1 MRPLNPYLFISS
13 QKQRKSFDCIGRR
26 YEYSK
31 YVLLFF
37 ATFFNP
43 SFLNKI
49 FHIHSLLSFTLLYV
63 VIQFESNNK
72 NHFLQRGNST
82 QERATHEITFIAQT
96 NIQLKKSYILYLP
109 FQLEV
114 SSYSQSAIKCYYRLY
129 SFSSQIK
136 SLNKRRKNAFQ

>member
-96 NIQLKKSYILYLP
+96 NIQLKGLYFVPAISTRSFIIQSIGYKMLLP
-109 FQLEV
+109 FIQV
-114 SSYSQSAIKCYYRLY
+114 FFHRNDRIYC
-129 SFSSQIK
+129 
-136 SLNKRRKNAFQ
+136 